1 MHAGEINRLC
11 FVLYTWRVPC
21 LFCVLVGLSPA
32 AFSAPYRGTGSN
44 GTQAV
49 RGDGGALGAGR
60 TDGRRAAAQ
69 PKIGRAGSMT
79 CRGRNPAEAD
89 PLNVE
94 GLMFDLRG
102 QREDPDITN
111 GLGDRPIDGIVA
123 AICRDMG
130 KVD

>member
-1 MHAGEINRLC
+1 
-11 FVLYTWRVPC
+11 
-21 LFCVLVGLSPA
+21 
-32 AFSAPYRGTGSN
+32 
-44 GTQAV
+44 
-49 RGDGGALGAGR
+49 
-60 TDGRRAAAQ
+60 
-69 PKIGRAGSMT
+69 MT